1 MNYKLL
7 IILLLIL
14 SSCAD
19 VNSVKNYNIIDK
31 SNKFSNYGFTLI
43 YSDNLHAEKIVNK
56 KINERDLI
64 VFQKNLKKGV
74 SVKITNPNNGK
85 SLIASVGK
93 NSSYPIFN
101 NSVVSKRIADELEL
115 KTDEPYIKIEEILQ
129 NSSFV
134 AKKAKTYE
142 VEKTVANKA
151 PVDEITINN
160 LNKKNKTIKEKNISS
175 EFNYS
180 IKIADFFFMNSAKLL
195 KNRILNESTV
205 KNINILEISKNKFR
219 VILGP
224 YLDLKS
230 LQKDYS
236 NIYNLNFENLEI
248 IKND

>member
-7 IILLLIL
+7 VILLLIL

-19 VNSVKNYNIIDK
+19 VNSVKNYKTIDK

-43 YSDNLHAEKIVNK
+43 YSDNLHAEKIVNN
-56 KINERDLI
+56 KINERDLVI
-64 VFQKNLKKGV
+64 FQKNLKKGV
-74 SVKITNPNNGK
+74 SVKITNPNNEK
-85 SLIASVGK
+85 SLIATVGK
-93 NSSYPIFN
+93 NSSYPLFN
-101 NSVVSKRIADELEL
+101 NSVISKRIADELEL
-115 KTDEPYIKIEEILQ
+115 NADDPYIKIEEILH

-134 AKKAKTYE
+134 AKKAKTFE
-142 VEKTVANKA
+142 VEKKVANKA

-160 LNKKNKTIKEKNISS
+160 LNKKNTTIKEKNISS

-195 KNRILNESTV
+195 KDRILNESPV

-224 YLDLKS
+224 YFDLKL